1 MGVLEEKA
9 FEIAAKAK
17 YPAEEAPNKAEEMIS
32 LWVKYIE
39 DPDWHPFK
47 TIHECG
53 TDKVLMCSTTV
64 VISINQAT
72 LYCHLKAEKFEYEQ
86 TSYVGI
92 GTWSI

>member
-17 YPAEEAPNKAEEMIS
+17 YPAEEAPGKAEEMIS

-47 TIHECG
+47 IIRENG
-53 TDKVLMCSTTV
+53 TDKV
-64 VISINQAT
+64 
-72 LYCHLKAEKFEYEQ
+72 
-86 TSYVGI
+86 
-92 GTWSI
+92 